1 MKKILLILVLLLC
14 LAGGGGATWWFF
26 LRGEAPD
33 APAAEQVASAPA
45 FIELPSMAVP
55 VIRRDGSI
63 RTFLIQLALEL
74 PSAAAV
80 EPVEQ
85 LLPRVQ
91 DRLLVT
97 MSELLGRRFVEES
110 GFDQA
115 LIKAHLERVA
125 RQVAGPDRIAGVLI
139 RNMEDFRR

>member
-1 MKKILLILVLLLC
+1 MKKIFLILVLMLF
-14 LAGGGGATWWFF
+14 LAGGGGAAWWF
-26 LRGEAPD
+26 LMGGEASD
-33 APAAEQVASAPA
+33 APAAEQVASNPV

-63 RTFLIQLALEL
+63 RTFLMELTLEL
-74 PSAAAV
+74 PSEAAV

-85 LLPRVQ
+85 LLPRVY

-97 MSELLGRRFVEES
+97 SSELLGRRFVEES